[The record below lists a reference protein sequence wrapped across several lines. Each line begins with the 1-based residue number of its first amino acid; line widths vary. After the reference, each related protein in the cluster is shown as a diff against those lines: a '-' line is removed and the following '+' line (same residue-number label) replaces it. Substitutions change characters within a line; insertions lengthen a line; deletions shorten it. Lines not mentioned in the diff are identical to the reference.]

1 MMKQIFEEVLE
12 IKILFAAQPT
22 LLENFLKI
30 LST

>member
-1 MMKQIFEEVLE
+1 MMKQIFQEVLE